1 MFLHYCRMVQ
11 TEAAI
16 ALVKG
21 LWRQGL
27 EPSPMLLTS
36 LPALGGEAGLELRRW
51 LSIWFHA
58 ACPGLGKYCPVRNSS

>member
-1 MFLHYCRMVQ
+1 MPPRPYGMFLHYCRMVQ

-27 EPSPMLLTS
+27 EPSPML
-36 LPALGGEAGLELRRW
+36 PHQPPRAGREAGLELRRW
-51 LSIWFHA
+51 LSIWF
-58 ACPGLGKYCPVRNSS
+58 NSSF